1 MGTKIGKN
9 APCPCGSGKKYK
21 KCCMLDKVGKPS
33 YSWMDKDG
41 FHVVGPGTPL
51 SPEQIEEMTREYQ
64 KQIQNSPMWSE
75 MVKKFGE
82 KKAKELL
89 KECKVKIG

>member
-1 MGTKIGKN
+1 MHLAPVVVGKSIKN
-9 APCPCGSGKKYK
+9 
-21 KCCMLDKVGKPS
+21 CCMLDKAVKSS

-82 KKAKELL
+82 KKAQELL